1 MVYAPVVSTSNLC
14 QTRRVHER
22 RASEFQQLIERE
34 DDDVELK
41 SGASVKK
48 LQEVMVAFSNTGG
61 GTIFIGVDDRR
72 TVVGR
77 RRDQGTDDVIHEAA
91 LTGVNIGRYSISA
104 GSVEGTPIVVIDV
117 EPREDEV
124 AQTSDGRVLRRRG
137 GCNVAVFGA
146 ELWEMMSSRALR
158 RYEASSSGLPTSA
171 VSATIAEQVAAAY
184 GWAGDTTDRWRER
197 GLLHSDGSLT
207 IAGALTLTHPDETLG
222 AAKFAIDIRSYEADD
237 SGSYVRREA
246 MTGPVQAQAE
256 GATDWILR
264 DIGTEMVVTG
274 ARRHD
279 VPRLPRRVVRE
290 AVANAVAH
298 RDYSRDQTPI
308 VIEVRPSAV
317 IVTSP
322 GRLPAPVTIATLREA
337 QAPRNHT
344 IIDVLRRFGLA
355 EDSGQGIDVIQDG
368 MRLELLHEPLFE
380 ETDESFSVTLKLH
393 GLVSTTERAWL
404 LEHER
409 QGRLREGDRLLL
421 LTVMRDE
428 RVTNARA
435 RDILG
440 VDSVEARTRLGRLR
454 DAGLLIQHGTRGRAY
469 YTLGVIGPD
478 RSLEE
483 VVLEAAS
490 AGSLT
495 NTAVRDLTS
504 LDRYQAGQLLRRLV
518 SEGRLVQ
525 QGERRGTTYHLP

>member
-1 MVYAPVVSTSNLC
+1 MPKWTA
-14 QTRRVHER
+14 
-22 RASEFQQLIERE
+22 AEFQRLIERE

-41 SGASVKK
+41 SGASPKK
-48 LQEVMVAFSNTGG
+48 LQEAMVAFTNSGG
-61 GTIFIGVDDRR
+61 GTIFIGVNDQR
-72 TVVGR
+72 VVIGR
-77 RRDQGTDDVIHEAA
+77 RRDQGTDDAIHEAA
-91 LTGVNIGRYSISA
+91 LNGVNVGRYAIS
-104 GSVEGTPIVVIDV
+104 GGTVDGTPIVVVDV

-137 GCNVAVFGA
+137 GRNVAVFGA
-146 ELWEMMSSRALR
+146 ELWEMMTSRALR
-158 RYEASSSGLPTSA
+158 RYEASASGVPPSA
-171 VSATIAEQVAAAY
+171 VPPAIADEVAGVF
-184 GWAGDTTDRWRER
+184 GWTENLPDRWRER
-197 GLLHSDGSLT
+197 GLLHADGSLT
-207 IAGALTLTHPDETLG
+207 IAGALTLTRPEETLG
-222 AAKFAIDIRSYEADD
+222 AAKFAIDVRSYESDD
-237 SGSYVRREA
+237 SNSYVRREA
-246 MTGPVQAQAE
+246 ITGQVQAQAE
-256 GATDWILR
+256 AATDWILR

-274 ARRHD
+274 AKRHD

-298 RDYSRDQTPI
+298 RDYARDQTPI
-308 VIEVRPSAV
+308 VVEIRPSAV

-380 ETDESFSVTLKLH
+380 ETNDSFRVTLRLR

-404 LEHER
+404 AEHER

-421 LTVMRDE
+421 LTVMRDGQ
-428 RVTNARA
+428 VTNARA
-435 RDILG
+435 REILG
-440 VDSVEARTRLGRLR
+440 ADSVEARTRLGRLR

-478 RSLEE
+478 RSAEE
-483 VVLEAAS
+483 VVLEAAQS
-490 AGSLT
+490 APLT
-495 NTAVRDLTS
+495 NAIVRELTS

-518 SEGRLVQ
+518 NEGKLAQ
-525 QGERRGTTYHLP
+525 QGERRGTTYRLQ

>member
-1 MVYAPVVSTSNLC
+1 MPKWTA
-14 QTRRVHER
+14 
-22 RASEFQQLIERE
+22 AEFQRLIERE

-41 SGASVKK
+41 SGASPRK
-48 LQEVMVAFSNTGG
+48 LQEAMVAFTNSGG
-61 GTIFIGVDDRR
+61 GTIFIGVNDQR
-72 TVVGR
+72 VVIGR
-77 RRDQGTDDVIHEAA
+77 RRDQGTDDAIHEAA
-91 LTGVNIGRYSISA
+91 LNGVNIGRYAIS
-104 GSVEGTPIVVIDV
+104 GGTVDGTSIVVVDV

-137 GCNVAVFGA
+137 GRNVAVFGA
-146 ELWEMMSSRALR
+146 ELWEMMTSRALR
-158 RYEASSSGLPTSA
+158 RYEASASGVPPSA
-171 VSATIAEQVAAAY
+171 VPCAIADEVAGVF
-184 GWAGDTTDRWRER
+184 GWTENLHDRWRER
-197 GLLHSDGSLT
+197 GLLHADGSLT
-207 IAGALTLTHPDETLG
+207 IAGALTLTLPEETLG
-222 AAKFAIDIRSYEADD
+222 AAKFAIDVRSYESDD
-237 SGSYVRREA
+237 STSYVRREA
-246 MTGPVQAQAE
+246 ITGQVQAQAE
-256 GATDWILR
+256 AATDWILR

-274 ARRHD
+274 AKRHD

-298 RDYSRDQTPI
+298 RDYARDQTPI
-308 VIEVRPSAV
+308 VVEIRPSAV

-380 ETDESFSVTLKLH
+380 ETNDSFRVTLRLR

-404 LEHER
+404 AEHER

-421 LTVMRDE
+421 TVMRDGQ
-428 RVTNARA
+428 VTNARA
-435 RDILG
+435 REILG

-478 RSLEE
+478 RSAEE
-483 VVLEAAS
+483 VVLEAAQ
-490 AGSLT
+490 AAPLT
-495 NTAVRDLTS
+495 NAIVRELTS

-518 SEGRLVQ
+518 NEGKLAQ
-525 QGERRGTTYHLP
+525 QGERRGTTYRLQ

>member
-1 MVYAPVVSTSNLC
+1 M
-14 QTRRVHER
+14 HEWS
-22 RASEFQQLIERE
+22 ASEFQILVERG
-34 DDDVELK
+34 DDDIELK
-41 SGASVKK
+41 SGASAKK
-48 LQEVMVAFSNTGG
+48 LQEAMVAFSNTGG

-72 TVVGR
+72 RVVGR

-91 LTGVNIGRYSISA
+91 LTGVNVGRYSISTGA
-104 GSVEGTPIVVIDV
+104 VDGTAIMIVDV

-137 GCNVAVFGA
+137 GRNVAVFGA

-158 RYEASSSGLPTSA
+158 RYEASASGVAASA
-171 VSATIAEQVAAAY
+171 VSPAIADQMAAAH
-184 GWAGDTTDRWRER
+184 GWRGDPTDRWRER
-197 GLLHSDGSLT
+197 GLIHPDGSLT
-207 IAGALTLTHPDETLG
+207 IAGALTLTRPEETLG
-222 AAKFAIDIRSYEADD
+222 AAKFAIDVRSYESDD
-237 SGSYVRREA
+237 TNSYVRREA
-246 MTGPVQAQAE
+246 ITGPVQAQAE
-256 GATDWILR
+256 NATDWILR

-298 RDYSRDQTPI
+298 RDYSRDKSPI
-308 VIEVRPSAV
+308 VVEVRPSAV

-322 GRLPAPVTIATLREA
+322 GRLPAAVTIATLREA

-368 MRLELLHEPLFE
+368 MRLELLHEPVFE
-380 ETDESFSVTLKLH
+380 ETGDSFRVTLRLR

-404 LEHER
+404 AEHER
-409 QGRLREGDRLLL
+409 QGRLHGGDRLLL
-421 LTVMRDE
+421 LAVMRDGQ
-428 RVTNARA
+428 VTNSRA
-435 RDILG
+435 REILG

-454 DAGLLIQHGTRGRAY
+454 DVGLLIQHGTRGRAY

-478 RSLEE
+478 RTAEE
-483 VVLEAAS
+483 MVMEAAD
-490 AGSLT
+490 AAPLT
-495 NTAVRDLTS
+495 NAVVRELTS

-518 SEGRLVQ
+518 SEGKLVQ
-525 QGERRGTTYHLP
+525 RGERRGTTYHPR

>member
-1 MVYAPVVSTSNLC
+1 LV
-14 QTRRVHER
+14 
-22 RASEFQQLIERE
+22 ERE
-34 DDDVELK
+34 DDDIELK
-41 SGASVKK
+41 SGASAKK
-48 LQEVMVAFSNTGG
+48 LQEAMVAFTNTGG
-61 GTIFIGVDDRR
+61 GTIFIGVDDQR
-72 TVVGR
+72 TVIGR

-91 LTGVNIGRYSISA
+91 LSGANVGRYTISSGA
-104 GSVEGTPIVVIDV
+104 VDGKPIVVVDV

-137 GCNVAVFGA
+137 GRNVAVFGA
-146 ELWEMMSSRALR
+146 DLWEMMSSRALR
-158 RYEASSSGLPTSA
+158 RYEASSSGVPTSA
-171 VSATIAEQVAAAY
+171 VSADVRDQVSAAY
-184 GWAGDTTDRWRER
+184 GWSGDVLDRWRER
-197 GLLHSDGSLT
+197 GLLHGDGSLT
-207 IAGALTLTHPDETLG
+207 VAGALTLTRPEETFG
-222 AAKFAIDIRSYEADD
+222 AAKFAIDLRSYESDD
-237 SGSYVRREA
+237 STSYVRREA
-246 MTGPVQAQAE
+246 ITGPVQNQAE
-256 GATDWILR
+256 TATDWILR

-274 ARRHD
+274 TRRHD

-298 RDYSRDQTPI
+298 RDYSRDQTPV

-322 GRLPAPVTIATLREA
+322 GRLPAPVTVATLREA

-344 IIDVLRRFGLA
+344 VIDVLRRFGLA

-380 ETDESFSVTLKLH
+380 ETEDSFRVTLQLR

-404 LEHER
+404 AEHER
-409 QGRLREGDRLLL
+409 QGQLHAGDRLLL
-421 LTVMRDE
+421 LAVMRDGQI
-428 RVTNARA
+428 TNARA

-478 RSLEE
+478 RSIEE
-483 VVLEAAS
+483 VVLEAAK
-490 AGSLT
+490 ARPLT
-495 NTAVRDLTS
+495 NTIVRDLTS

-518 SEGRLVQ
+518 GEGKLVQ
-525 QGERRGTTYHLP
+525 RGERRGTSYYLP